1 MLYTALLTESARDPD
16 KEDTAA
22 LSTSETLTDMS
33 HIHMHFR
40 TRIRGA
46 SAITHDPALPLDKYL
61 EASYALID
69 NPDYPLPV
77 TSVGREAVN
86 YLSSY
91 FTSMLSP
98 PCEDSPNIQAWLS
111 TPYFK
116 DCMELDEDTKL
127 LIDTNLGRLF
137 FRGKSLPRPSHGLV
151 RDLEEILGA
160 NPRAYHVP
168 IQALMA
174 HLGGSLEYK
183 GTTPGPTSYF
193 LKAFTLSLGCVVR
206 DLLTERLP
214 EGTTLIPFVYERLF
228 AYMCLNTVEPAESI
242 EELVLLQAQFLNYCL
257 RLFNVLSALSLKYPR
272 GIVPQVSH
280 RVSHHRQIQVMEV
293 PEALESIR
301 TAMLAGF
308 PITYLTSYGAV
319 LSPLMLCLS
328 QVKNYAYFELVQE
341 FAERYQ
347 EDQRDLP
354 AIGGLEAS
362 IVTVPA
368 LRMLV
373 TGKYNAMAATTT
385 IDHTLAEKKVD
396 VPTLPPHLNVLS
408 VRDRNTVRIPYFIHQ
423 EAYGAYSILVPASL
437 RTTNV
442 LLTVYGQ
449 PKNDYL
455 AKYGPFAERLLTLS
469 TATGLTVL
477 SNRFELIVGVSV
489 QTLST
494 LHFWER
500 VDIRPIL
507 GVPATTELREDDVFL
522 RYLITPISSEGLG
535 IFIDQA
541 VPDRALEN

>member
-1 MLYTALLTESARDPD
+1 MLYTALLTESAQNQYT
-16 KEDTAA
+16 EDTPA
-22 LSTSETLTDMS
+22 LPSSETLTNLS
-33 HIHMHFR
+33 HIHDNFR
-40 TRIRGA
+40 NMFRGA

-77 TSVGREAVN
+77 TSVGRETVN

-98 PCEDSPNIQAWLS
+98 PCETSPNIQDWLS

-116 DCMELDEDTKL
+116 DCLELDEDTKL
-127 LIDTNLGRLF
+127 LIYTNLGRLF
-137 FRGKSLPRPSHGLV
+137 FQGKSLPKPSHGLV
-151 RDLEEILGA
+151 RDLGYILRT
-160 NPRAYHVP
+160 NP
-168 IQALMA
+168 QAHHGSLQVLMA

-183 GTTPGPTSYF
+183 GHTPGPASYF

-214 EGTTLIPFVYERLF
+214 EGTSLVPFVYERLF

-272 GIVPQVSH
+272 GIVPQLPPMVSQQ
-280 RVSHHRQIQVMEV
+280 RQLRGMEV

-301 TAMLAGF
+301 TTMLAG
-308 PITYLTSYGAV
+308 LHTSYTTAYGAV
-319 LSPLMLCLS
+319 LCPLMLCLS

-341 FAERYQ
+341 FAERYR

-354 AIGGLEAS
+354 ATEGLEAS
-362 IVTVPA
+362 IVVVPA
-368 LRMLV
+368 LRMVV
-373 TGKYNAMAATTT
+373 TDKYHAMAATTT
-385 IDHTLAEKKVD
+385 IDHTLAEKKVA

-423 EAYGAYSILVPASL
+423 EAYGAYSILVPASI

-442 LLTVYGQ
+442 LLTMYGQ

-477 SNRFELIVGVSV
+477 SNRFELIVGEST

-507 GVPATTELREDDVFL
+507 GVPATPELREDDVFL
-522 RYLITPISSEGLG
+522 RYLITPASSEGVG
-535 IFIDQA
+535 ICIDQA